1 MVDDDSDENAEDP
14 LEEEL
19 NNDEEAANDEQIV
32 HADTGKLL
40 MVRKIFLTP
49 RDNTG
54 DRWLRTNIFHSACT
68 IMGKVCQLIIDSG
81 CCENII
87 SEVAANKLKLKLK
100 THPTPY
106 KMSWLKKG
114 IEVTVSKRCLVNLSI
129 VGPPLASLQGL
140 PAGYR
145 LYGVPWV

>member
-1 MVDDDSDENAEDP
+1 MSEVRCYSCGELGHPGKAFLVDNDSNENAEDP

-19 NNDEEAANDEQIV
+19 NNDEEAANDVQIV
-32 HADTGKLL
+32 HADTSELL

-49 RDNTG
+49 RDDTR
-54 DRWLRTNIFHSACT
+54 DRWLCTNIFHSACT

-87 SEVAANKLKLKLK
+87 SEVAANKLKLELK

-106 KMSWLKKG
+106 EMSWLEKG
-114 IEVTVSKRCLVNLSI
+114 NESHYSWSTMAIR
-129 VGPPLASLQGL
+129 
-140 PAGYR
+140 
-145 LYGVPWV
+145 